1 MIDQAPLAS
10 NSEGDNSSGRV
21 QLSRERVALEALGII
36 DRDGLSGLSMRK
48 LGGALGVEAMSIYHY
63 VTSKDDLLDAVLDLL
78 YGKIEIAELV
88 EHDEWEAVF
97 LRAVLSFNQVLL
109 DHPNTVALFVGRP
122 ASRSREGFDTF
133 YNGYAVMRRAGIS
146 PADAHCMVNLAVAFL
161 VGNAVLRAGVAEA
174 GRSVDLLP
182 PGLSL
187 DEDISEFVLSGREL
201 TDDVVFER
209 GLTVLVRGLRSNYG
223 LP

>member
-1 MIDQAPLAS
+1 MVEQATLAS
-10 NSEGDNSSGRV
+10 NSEGDNTPGRA
-21 QLSRERVALEALGII
+21 QLSRERIALEALDII
-36 DRDGLSGLSMRK
+36 DRDGLPGLSMRK

-78 YGKIEIAELV
+78 YSKIEIVDLV
-88 EHDEWEAVF
+88 EHDAWEAVF
-97 LRAVLSFNQVLL
+97 LRAVRSFNEVLL

-122 ASRSREGFDTF
+122 ASKSREGFDTF
-133 YNGYAVMRRAGIS
+133 FSGYAVMRRAGIS
-146 PADAHCMVNLAVAFL
+146 PADAHCIVNLAVAFL

-182 PGLSL
+182 DGVAVHG
-187 DEDISEFVLSGREL
+187 DYAEFVLSGREL
-201 TDDVVFER
+201 TDDVVFEL
-209 GLTVLVRGLRSNYG
+209 GLTVLVEGLRSKYG